1 MSGMDNN
8 IIMLGFAWYVVFILS
23 LSFHEAAHAF
33 VAMKLGD
40 KTAFHSGLVSLDP
53 FTRMARQPFGMI
65 VLPIVSYFYN
75 GWMIGWASTPYDPAW
90 AQRHPKRE
98 MLMAMAGPLANL
110 FLVIAAALIIRLGL
124 SMGYFYAPESIT
136 FSHVTAAE
144 HTGWANSIAVITSIL
159 FTLNLVLFVFNLL
172 PVPPL
177 DGSCLV
183 SLFLGSKNA
192 SKYKEFISRPA
203 YSIIGLI
210 IAWQF
215 FGYIFEPVQLLAI
228 NLLYP
233 GHHYG

>member
-1 MSGMDNN
+1 MNN
-8 IIMLGFAWYVVFILS
+8 DIILLGFAWYVVFIFS
-23 LSFHEAAHAF
+23 SSFHEAAHAF

-40 KTAFHSGLVSLDP
+40 KTAFHNGQVSLNP
-53 FTRMARQPFGMI
+53 FAHIAQAPFGM
-65 VLPIVSYFYN
+65 VLMPILSYFYN

-90 AQRHPKRE
+90 AQRYPKRE
-98 MLMAMAGPLANL
+98 MLMALAGPLANL
-110 FLVIAAALIIRLGL
+110 LLVLVAALIIRLGI
-124 SMGYFYAPESIT
+124 STGFFYAPDSIT

-144 HTGWANSIAVITSIL
+144 QTDIANGIAVIVSIL

-177 DGSCLV
+177 DGSRLV
-183 SLFLGSKNA
+183 PLFLSSKNA
-192 SKYKEFISRPA
+192 YKFKELISKPS

-215 FGYIFEPVQLLAI
+215 FGVIYRPIHTLAI